1 MVRPQE
7 SWESPVSIRG
17 PCSKYYYVLLGFM
30 SIYILSLTYFT
41 NDSVCYMQG
50 IFEFPSWNDQGLVA
64 TKFRHWFNHVASKR
78 WSDHKNR
85 SLKGT
90 GGRLASPPLIFRLNN
105 ATPGFGPNSSSNLRR
120 LRRRQRA
127 A

>member
-1 MVRPQE
+1 
-7 SWESPVSIRG
+7 
-17 PCSKYYYVLLGFM
+17 M

-85 SLKGT
+85 SLKGIWRSL
-90 GGRLASPPLIFRLNN
+90 GESAANFPPEQCDPGIWAQLIQQFK
-105 ATPGFGPNSSSNLRR
+105 ATETAPEGSTVK
-120 LRRRQRA
+120 
-127 A
+127 

>member
-1 MVRPQE
+1 
-7 SWESPVSIRG
+7 
-17 PCSKYYYVLLGFM
+17 M

-50 IFEFPSWNDQGLVA
+50 IFEFPSWHDQGLVA

-85 SLKGT
+85 SLKGIWRSL
-90 GGRLASPPLIFRLNN
+90 GESAANFPPEQCDPGIWAQLIQQFK
-105 ATPGFGPNSSSNLRR
+105 ATETAPEGSTVK
-120 LRRRQRA
+120 
-127 A
+127 